1 MKDLIKSSLPDNKKI
16 LINIAWLKTALHLHS
31 LCLARAAGGQH
42 GSHRSLSFEFLA
54 VVLRPRLALQYI
66 TAAAAAAETFI
77 IPHGQIVLAVSRE
90 IITKTISM
98 LHKKRGSSEV

>member
-1 MKDLIKSSLPDNKKI
+1 MKDLIKSSPPDNKKI

-31 LCLARAAGGQH
+31 LCLVRAAGGQH
-42 GSHRSLSFEFLA
+42 GSRRSLSFEFLA

-66 TAAAAAAETFI
+66 TAAAAAETFI